1 MSTESLFLVKA
12 FFLGIIEGLTEFLPI
27 SSTGHLIL
35 IGNWIDFDSGSSK
48 VFEVVIQLG
57 AILAVMWIY
66 RGKIGRLIT
75 GVLARDPAALRFTG
89 QVLLAF
95 LPAAVIGA
103 LLIGYIKAMLF
114 RPGVVAATLVIGGLI
129 ILWVE
134 RRPKAASVEND
145 GPHVERMSWKQAF
158 VVGLSQCVAM
168 IPGTSRSGATIVGG
182 MLSGL
187 NRQTATE
194 FSFFLAMPTMLGAA
208 VYDGWRHRDML
219 GSHDMLAIGVGFIAA
234 FASAMLVVRALVRFV
249 ASHSLNVFAWYR
261 IALGLLI
268 AAWLMAH

>member
-1 MSTESLFLVKA
+1 MSPDMLFLVKA

-35 IGNWIDFDSGSSK
+35 IGKWIDFDSGTGK
-48 VFEVVIQLG
+48 VFEVIIQLG
-57 AILAVMWIY
+57 AILAVVWIY
-66 RGKIGRLIT
+66 RAKIARLIA
-75 GVLARDPAALRFTG
+75 GVVARDPASLRFAG
-89 QVLLAF
+89 QVCLAF

-103 LLIGYIKAMLF
+103 LAIGYIKAVLF
-114 RPGVVAATLVIGGLI
+114 QPAVVAATLVIGGLI

-134 RRPKAASVEND
+134 RQPTPHAVE
-145 GPHVERMSWKQAF
+145 GPQVERMTWGQALA
-158 VVGLSQCVAM
+158 VGIAQCVAM

-182 MLSGL
+182 MLAGL

-208 VYDGWRHRDML
+208 VYDGWKHRAML
-219 GSHDMLAIGVGFIAA
+219 GSHDMVAIGVGFIAA
-234 FASAMLVVRALVRFV
+234 FLSAMLVVKALVRFV

-261 IALGLLI
+261 IALGLAI
-268 AAWLMAH
+268 AVVLFVA

>member
-1 MSTESLFLVKA
+1 MSPDLLFLIKA

-35 IGNWIDFDSGSSK
+35 IGRWIDFDSGTGK

-57 AILAVMWIY
+57 AILAVVWIY
-66 RGKIGRLIT
+66 RARIAALVA
-75 GVLARDPAALRFTG
+75 GVLARDPAALRFAG
-89 QVLLAF
+89 QVCLAF
-95 LPAAVIGA
+95 FPAAVIGA
-103 LLIGYIKAMLF
+103 LAIGFIKAVLF
-114 RPGVVAATLVIGGLI
+114 RPEVVAATLVIGGLI

-134 RRPKAASVEND
+134 RRPAPTAAS
-145 GPHVERMSWKQAF
+145 GPQVDRMTWGQALA
-158 VVGLSQCVAM
+158 VGLAQCVAM

-182 MLSGL
+182 MLAGL

-234 FASAMLVVRALVRFV
+234 FLSAMLVVKALVRFV

-261 IALGLLI
+261 IALGTALGVALLVT
-268 AAWLMAH
+268 